1 LGIIPPLQEEL
12 VPCCAHQS
20 STQRLSAG
28 THAWRIGQMTPRG
41 SSSAFNCGTVD
52 RPLDF
57 VATGHDKHRI

>member
-1 LGIIPPLQEEL
+1 
-12 VPCCAHQS
+12 
-20 STQRLSAG
+20 
-28 THAWRIGQMTPRG
+28 MTPRG